1 MTQPGEGSKEFYS
14 VQGAG
19 HDQLVDSS
27 WTGWHQGD
35 ISSIINL
42 LVSASLGSVLA
53 VSSFHLVG
61 GGGVSASCKN
71 NLGMCIRPL
80 SISFRELG
88 VRVILLCGRIIVYIV
103 ASSLAQQLSFVS
115 KSSHFPIIASSQH
128 FTSKDKAIE
137 A

>member
-14 VQGAG
+14 VQGAR
-19 HDQLVDSS
+19 HDQLVGSS
-27 WTGWHQGD
+27 WHQGD

-42 LVSASLGSVLA
+42 LVSASLGSVFLRSA
-53 VSSFHLVG
+53 VFIWWG
-61 GGGVSASCKN
+61 ERVSASCKN

-103 ASSLAQQLSFVS
+103 TSSLAQQLSFVS
-115 KSSHFPIIASSQH
+115 KSSHFPIIYSSQH